1 VQVSKE
7 GISRIKAANPLG
19 EVVAARGIELRK
31 KGRVFVGCCPFH
43 E

>member
-19 EVVAARGIELRK
+19 DLVTAVARQEHGLYFWRQAS
-31 KGRVFVGCCPFH
+31 
-43 E
+43 